1 MAMIKTDK
9 ARQALR
15 NRASLSVQERQILI
29 LCDGIRSRQEIA
41 GWLGDTALALMDS
54 LLAQGYLVQRPVE
67 GQAWTVRDSHD
78 ALRMASLAPSPV
90 AEQEQRESTLMPVG
104 IDLQPSRPAPLAPAL
119 APAPEALSSSAAK
132 RSLAACKMYAS
143 GILQMQ
149 RGGDA
154 QHMLAQLNASQNESD
169 LVANLLKVLQFLKQK
184 TNASYADN
192 VKKHMSNILP
202 EQHLPALQES
212 LLSRL

>member
-67 GQAWTVRDSHD
+67 GRAWTTRDSHD
-78 ALRMASLAPSPV
+78 ALRLASLVPS
-90 AEQEQRESTLMPVG
+90 AAAEQRESTLMPVG
-104 IDLQPSRPAPLAPAL
+104 IDLQPSRPAPVAPAL

-154 QHMLAQLNASQNESD
+154 QHMLAQLNASQNEND
-169 LVANLLKVLQFLKQK
+169 LVENLLKVLQFLKQK

-202 EQHLPALQES
+202 EQHLQALQDS
-212 LLSRL
+212 MLSRL

>member
-78 ALRMASLAPSPV
+78 ALRMASLVPSP
-90 AEQEQRESTLMPVG
+90 AAEQRESTLMPVG

-119 APAPEALSSSAAK
+119 APVQEVLSSSAAK

-154 QHMLAQLNASQNESD
+154 QHMLAQLNASQNEGD
-169 LVANLLKVLQFLKQK
+169 LVENLLKVLQFLKQK

-202 EQHLPALQES
+202 EQHLQALQDS
-212 LLSRL
+212 MLSRL

>member
-41 GWLGDTALALMDS
+41 GWLGDNALALMDS
-54 LLAQGYLVQRPVE
+54 LLAQGYLAQRPVE

-104 IDLQPSRPAPLAPAL
+104 IDLQPSRPAPLAPAR
-119 APAPEALSSSAAK
+119 EALSSSAAK

-154 QHMLAQLNASQNESD
+154 QHMLAQLNASQNEND
-169 LVANLLKVLQFLKQK
+169 LVENLLKVLQFLKQK

-202 EQHLPALQES
+202 EQHLQALQDS
-212 LLSRL
+212 MLSRL

>member
-104 IDLQPSRPAPLAPAL
+104 IDLQPSRPAPLAPAR
-119 APAPEALSSSAAK
+119 EALSSSAAK

-169 LVANLLKVLQFLKQK
+169 LVENLLKVLQFLKQK

-202 EQHLPALQES
+202 EQHLQALQDS
-212 LLSRL
+212 MLSRL

>member
-41 GWLGDTALALMDS
+41 GWLGDNALALMDS
-54 LLAQGYLVQRPVE
+54 LLAQGYLAQRPVE

-119 APAPEALSSSAAK
+119 APAREALSSSAAK

-169 LVANLLKVLQFLKQK
+169 LVENLLKVLQFLKQK

-202 EQHLPALQES
+202 EQHLQALQDS
-212 LLSRL
+212 MLSRL

>member
-1 MAMIKTDK
+1 MVMIKTDK

-54 LLAQGYLVQRPVE
+54 LLAQEYLVQRPVE
-67 GQAWTVRDSHD
+67 GRAWTTRDSHD
-78 ALRMASLAPSPV
+78 ALRLASLAPS
-90 AEQEQRESTLMPVG
+90 AAAEQRESTLMPVG
-104 IDLQPSRPAPLAPAL
+104 IDLQPSRPAPVAPAL
-119 APAPEALSSSAAK
+119 APAPEAMSSSAAK

>member
-67 GQAWTVRDSHD
+67 GRAWTTRDSHD
-78 ALRMASLAPSPV
+78 ALRLASLVPS
-90 AEQEQRESTLMPVG
+90 AAAEQRESTLMPVG
-104 IDLQPSRPAPLAPAL
+104 IDLQPSRPAPLAPAR
-119 APAPEALSSSAAK
+119 EALSSSAAK

-154 QHMLAQLNASQNESD
+154 QHMLAQLNASQNEND
-169 LVANLLKVLQFLKQK
+169 LVENLLKVLQFLKQK
-184 TNASYADN
+184 TNASYANN

-212 LLSRL
+212 MLSRL

>member
-1 MAMIKTDK
+1 MVMIKTDK

-54 LLAQGYLVQRPVE
+54 LLTQGYLVQRPVE
-67 GQAWTVRDSHD
+67 GQAWTTRDSHD
-78 ALRMASLAPSPV
+78 ALRLASLAPSP
-90 AEQEQRESTLMPVG
+90 AAEQRESTLMPVG
-104 IDLQPSRPAPLAPAL
+104 IDLQPSRPAPAR
-119 APAPEALSSSAAK
+119 EALSSSAAK